1 MVCKVSRNVNVE
13 VIIESL
19 KNSSYIRYIII
30 SISIIIIIIPELYL
44 GFYLI
49 DLVAIYMYPPGTY
62 VGTIFHVSLTSPYI

>member
-19 KNSSYIRYIII
+19 KNSSYIRY